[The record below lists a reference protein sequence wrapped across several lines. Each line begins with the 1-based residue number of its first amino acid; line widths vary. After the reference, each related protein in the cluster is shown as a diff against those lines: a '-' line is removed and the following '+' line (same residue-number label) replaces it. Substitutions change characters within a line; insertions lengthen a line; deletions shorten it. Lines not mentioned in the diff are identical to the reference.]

1 MDRKKIDRKIEQ
13 FTLIF
18 AIGTA
23 LGALWKA
30 IIAAIDGCNDD

>member
-1 MDRKKIDRKIEQ
+1 MNRKELDRKIEQ

-23 LGALWKA
+23 FGALWKA